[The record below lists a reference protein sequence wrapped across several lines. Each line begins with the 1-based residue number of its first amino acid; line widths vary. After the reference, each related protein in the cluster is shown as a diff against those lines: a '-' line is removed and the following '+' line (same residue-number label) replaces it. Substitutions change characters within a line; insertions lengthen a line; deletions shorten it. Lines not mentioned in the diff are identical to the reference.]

1 MTDVQPIPVYRPTF
15 LTDGGEFRGSLIEA
29 PANIFYQ
36 KVTASR
42 ATLNR
47 LQFQWRSVSDNL
59 LLSPTVMLRMRLRIT
74 CPQVWSHLMSLVSVH
89 GVSSSKGAQGNLD
102 GAAVYTVAGGG
113 DAQDGRPCNV
123 PCLVFADGDAFS
135 SVCSSCNLVYNG
147 TSISLNR
154 QNRFWR
160 DYLRTQVACE
170 DVARIYKASG
180 GSYDKYDQTPV
191 VVASGDAVPV
201 ANGAAAAGNNVIGL
215 GTRSVGITQDSGI
228 SSRSKAL
235 YACSTTGSVVDSSLA
250 AGFGGAQ
257 IAREI
262 QISFP
267 VPIPPFNPWRGHA
280 LPASCPYKSCPLAI
294 PHLSAGGLD
303 FLLEDFEKGFLRR
316 LGTVTSGG
324 DVGGNIVTNNRTNP
338 IHMEIV
344 DQFTYL
350 ELKYFRL
357 SHTRTLKESYRFA
370 IWQAQTFLGEM
381 PPSAASDQ
389 KGHKEYGPA
398 LDRLIAMAP
407 VGKDHVTA
415 LTADLST
422 ISADVTNR
430 QWQIQFDTLNLAQIP
445 SFLLISCPK
454 LGDTYT
460 MGADDGG
467 AHGGERVPNCV
478 RNLSRNLYIKQ
489 IRLIVNSA
497 RGAIEKSADMDTGFI
512 DAERLWNMTRENCN
526 SKYFAE
532 GGFRAWR
539 DYGCAILL
547 SSPQF
552 AAGLQ
557 ACDGVAYPVQIQIE
571 MVVENR
577 AVDVSALSI
586 VSGNNWLRA
595 GENAGEMVG
604 YGDKKVHR
612 LQPDFIR
619 AQAQCTA
626 FYQKVVLA
634 TTETS
639 ASVNAMNY
647 PLSSAERLM
656 NAAGSRF

>member
-1 MTDVQPIPVYRPTF
+1 M
-15 LTDGGEFRGSLIEA
+15 
-29 PANIFYQ
+29 
-36 KVTASR
+36 VTA
-42 ATLNR
+42 
-47 LQFQWRSVSDNL
+47 V
-59 LLSPTVMLRMRLRIT
+59 V
-74 CPQVWSHLMSLVSVH
+74 
-89 GVSSSKGAQGNLD
+89 D
-102 GAAVYTVAGGG
+102 GAGVKSRG
-113 DAQDGRPCNV
+113 
-123 PCLVFADGDAFS
+123 
-135 SVCSSCNLVYNG
+135 
-147 TSISLNR
+147 
-154 QNRFWR
+154 
-160 DYLRTQVACE
+160 
-170 DVARIYKASG
+170 
-180 GSYDKYDQTPV
+180 
-191 VVASGDAVPV
+191 
-201 ANGAAAAGNNVIGL
+201 
-215 GTRSVGITQDSGI
+215 VGITQDSGI

-235 YACSTTGSVVDSSLA
+235 YACSSTGQAVTSNAD
-250 AGFGGAQ
+250 GFAGAQ

-267 VPIPPFNPWRGHA
+267 IPIPPFNPWRGYA

-316 LGTVTSGG
+316 LGGVTRGG
-324 DVGGNIVTNNRTNP
+324 VVNVNDTAIALNTNTRPVT
-338 IHMEIV
+338 MEIV
-344 DQFTYL
+344 SENTYI

-357 SHTRTLKESYRFA
+357 SHTRSLKESYRFA

-381 PPSAASDQ
+381 PPSSAAPD
-389 KGHKEYGPA
+389 KGHQRYGPA
-398 LDRLIAMAP
+398 DAAKALVAMVP
-407 VGKDHVTA
+407 VGKNHYPAASTDQ
-415 LTADLST
+415 ST
-422 ISADVTNR
+422 ISSNVAQK
-430 QWQIQFDTLNLAQIP
+430 QWTIQFDTLNLAQIP

-454 LGDTYT
+454 LGNTYS
-460 MGADDGG
+460 MGSDGG
-467 AHGGERVPNCV
+467 GFATSDEIPNCV

-489 IRLIVNSA
+489 IRIIVNSA
-497 RGAIEKSADMDTGFI
+497 RGAIEKSADIDTGFV
-512 DAERLWNMTRENCN
+512 DAERLWHMTKENCN
-526 SKYFAE
+526 SRYFAE

-539 DYGCAILL
+539 DYGCAVLL

-577 AVDVSALSI
+577 AVDVSALSL
-586 VSGNNWLRA
+586 VSGPETGA
-595 GENAGEMVG
+595 GENGVDGDSSMAG

-612 LQPDFIR
+612 LQADFIR

>member
-36 KVTASR
+36 QVKASR

-59 LLSPTVMLRMRLRIT
+59 LLSPTAMLRMRLRVT
-74 CPQVWSHLMSLVSVH
+74 CPQTWNHLMSLVSVH
-89 GVSSSKGAQGNLD
+89 GVTASKGAGGNLN
-102 GAAVYTVAGGG
+102 GAHVYTAAVGR
-113 DAQDGRPCNV
+113 AQDGLPCNV

-135 SVCSSCNLVYNG
+135 SVCSSCNLVFNG

-160 DYLRTQVACE
+160 DYLRTQVACD
-170 DVARIYKASG
+170 DVSRIYKSAG
-180 GSYDKYDQTPV
+180 GSYDKFDQTPV
-191 VVASGDAVPV
+191 VVASGVGG
-201 ANGAAAAGNNVIGL
+201 GATI

-235 YACSTTGSVVDSSLA
+235 YACSTTGKVVTSNADGF
-250 AGFGGAQ
+250 AGVQ
-257 IAREI
+257 VAREI

-280 LPASCPYKSCPLAI
+280 LPASCPYKACPLAI

-316 LGTVTSGG
+316 LGTVTNGG
-324 DVGGNIVTNNRTNP
+324 DANNEIVLNTNTRDVS
-338 IHMEIV
+338 MEIV
-344 DQFTYL
+344 PAHTYI

-370 IWQAQTFLGEM
+370 IWQAQTFLGEL
-381 PPSAASDQ
+381 PPTTTNNA
-389 KGHKEYGPA
+389 KGFQLYGTGA
-398 LDRLIAMAP
+398 RELVAMRP
-407 VGKDHVTA
+407 VGKDHVTGT
-415 LTADLST
+415 TAD
-422 ISADVTNR
+422 ISSISSNETNK
-430 QWQIQFDTLNLAQIP
+430 QWNIQFDTLNLAQVP

-454 LGDTYT
+454 LGDTYS
-460 MGADDGG
+460 MRSDGG
-467 AHGGERVPNCV
+467 GGAASAEIPNCA

-489 IRLIVNSA
+489 LRIIVNSA
-497 RGAIEKSADMDTGFI
+497 RGAIEKSADVDTGFI
-512 DAERLWNMTRENCN
+512 DAERLWHMTRENCN

-539 DYGCAILL
+539 DYGCAVLL

-552 AAGLQ
+552 GAGLS
-557 ACDGVAYPVQIQIE
+557 ACDGIAYPVQIQIE
-571 MVVENR
+571 MIVENR

-586 VSGNNWLRA
+586 VSGNVPGAL
-595 GENAGEMVG
+595 GENAGQMAG
-604 YGDKKVHR
+604 FGSKRVHR
-612 LQPDFIR
+612 LQADFIR

>member
-1 MTDVQPIPVYRPTF
+1 MTDVQAIPVYRPTF
-15 LTDGGEFRGSLIEA
+15 LTDGGEFRGSLIES

-36 KVTASR
+36 KVNASR

-74 CPQVWSHLMSLVSVH
+74 CPQVWNQLLSYVSVH
-89 GVSSSKGAQGNLD
+89 GCPQAKNAKANN
-102 GAAVYTVAGGG
+102 AVYTAADAGDIDG
-113 DAQDGRPCNV
+113 GRPAQV

-135 SVCSSCNLVYNG
+135 SCVSSANLIFNG

-160 DYLRTQVACE
+160 DYTRTQVACE
-170 DVARIYKASG
+170 DVARIYKSAG
-180 GSYDKYDQTPV
+180 GSYDKYDQRPC
-191 VVASGDAVPV
+191 VVASCT
-201 ANGAAAAGNNVIGL
+201 GAAL
-215 GTRSVGITQDSGI
+215 DTRAVGITQDSGV
-228 SSRSKAL
+228 SERSKAL
-235 YACSTTGSVVDSSLA
+235 YALSTTGKVVNSNADGF
-250 AGFGGAQ
+250 AGEA

-267 VPIPPFNPWRGHA
+267 VPLPPFNPWRGHS

-316 LGTVTSGG
+316 LGTVSAGG
-324 DVGGNIVTNNRTNP
+324 GGVGDAISVNTNTRP
-338 IHMEIV
+338 VSMEIV
-344 DQFTYL
+344 EGQTYV

-370 IWQAQTFLGEM
+370 IWQAQTFLGES
-381 PPSAASDQ
+381 PPATGGS
-389 KGHKEYGPA
+389 KGHQDYGG
-398 LDRLIAMAP
+398 LVAMTP
-407 VGKDHVTA
+407 IGKDMVTA
-415 LTADLST
+415 TGQSLSS
-422 ISADVTNR
+422 ISSDKSGKT
-430 QWQIQFDTLNLAQIP
+430 WKIQFDTLNLAQIP

-454 LGDTYT
+454 LGSSYT
-460 MGADDGG
+460 MDVDGRFATG
-467 AHGGERVPNCV
+467 SNIVPNCV
-478 RNLSRNLYIKQ
+478 RNLSQNLNIKQ
-489 IRLIVNSA
+489 IRIIVNSA
-497 RGAIEKSADMDTGFI
+497 RGAIEKSADVDTGFI
-512 DAERLWNMTRENCN
+512 DAERLWHMTRENCN
-526 SKYFAE
+526 SRYFAE

-552 AAGLQ
+552 AAGLS
-557 ACDGVAYPVQIQIE
+557 ACDGIAYPVQIQIE
-571 MVVENR
+571 MEVENR
-577 AVDVSALSI
+577 AVNVNALSI
-586 VSGNNWLRA
+586 VSGVAA
-595 GENAGEMVG
+595 GAGDNHGTMAG
-604 YGDKKVHR
+604 FGAKRVHR
-612 LQPDFIR
+612 LQADFIR

-647 PLSSAERLM
+647 PLSSSERLM

>member
-15 LTDGGEFRGSLIEA
+15 LTDGGEFRGSLIES

-36 KVTASR
+36 KVNASR

-59 LLSPTVMLRMRLRIT
+59 LLSPTVMLRMKLRIT
-74 CPQVWSHLMSLVSVH
+74 CPQIWTQLLSYVSVH
-89 GVSSSKGAQGNLD
+89 GCPQTK
-102 GAAVYTVAGGG
+102 AALANADVYTDAEGGG
-113 DAQDGRPCNV
+113 AGTGREGFV

-135 SVCSSCNLVYNG
+135 SVCSSANLIFNG

-160 DYLRTQVACE
+160 DWLKTQVACE
-170 DVARIYKASG
+170 DAARIYKACG
-180 GSYDKYDQTPV
+180 GSYDKFDQRPV
-191 VVASGDAVPV
+191 VVGTV
-201 ANGAAAAGNNVIGL
+201 ANDGTAMAG
-215 GTRSVGITQDSGI
+215 RAVGITQDSGI
-228 SSRSKAL
+228 SERSKNL
-235 YACSTTGSVVDSSLA
+235 YAMSTTGKVVASSATGLAGASV
-250 AGFGGAQ
+250 
-257 IAREI
+257 AREI

-267 VPIPPFNPWRGHA
+267 IPLPPFNPWRGHS

-303 FLLEDFEKGFLRR
+303 FLMEDFEKGFLRR
-316 LGTVTSGG
+316 LGSVTAAA
-324 DVGGNIVTNNRTNP
+324 TNAAGAQANGQISLNTNRGAVS
-338 IHMEIV
+338 MEIV
-344 DQFTYL
+344 EGETYV

-357 SHTRTLKESYRFA
+357 SHSRSLKESYRFS

-381 PPSAASDQ
+381 PPTVANTS
-389 KGHKEYGPA
+389 KGHEVYGDICCMTP
-398 LDRLIAMAP
+398 I
-407 VGKDHVTA
+407 GKDHITQTSQAV
-415 LTADLST
+415 ST
-422 ISADVTNR
+422 ISSDKSNK
-430 QWQIQFDTLNLAQIP
+430 QWKIQFDTLNLAQIP

-454 LGDTYT
+454 LGDSYT
-460 MGADDGG
+460 MEPDSGYLANADGA
-467 AHGGERVPNCV
+467 ANRVSARIPNCA

-489 IRLIVNSA
+489 IRIIVNSA
-497 RGAIEKSADMDTGFI
+497 RGAIEKSVDVDTGFI
-512 DAERLWNMTRENCN
+512 DAERLWQMTRENCN
-526 SKYFAE
+526 SKYFVD

-552 AAGLQ
+552 CPGLQ

-571 MVVENR
+571 MEVENR

-586 VSGNNWLRA
+586 VAGVAAGA
-595 GENAGEMVG
+595 GENVGSFAGLG
-604 YGDKKVHR
+604 NKRVHR

-647 PLSSAERLM
+647 PLSSAERLL

>member
-15 LTDGGEFRGSLIEA
+15 LTDGGEFRGSLVES

-36 KVTASR
+36 QVKASR

-59 LLSPTVMLRMRLRIT
+59 LLSPTVMLRMKLRIT
-74 CPQVWSHLMSLVSVH
+74 CPQLWTQLMSYVSVH
-89 GVSSSKGAQGNLD
+89 GVGMTKHAQANATIYTD
-102 GAAVYTVAGGG
+102 AAAGGA
-113 DAQDGRPCNV
+113 DSGRAGYV

-135 SVCSSCNLVYNG
+135 ACCSSCNLVYNG

-170 DVARIYKASG
+170 DVARIYKSAG

-191 VVASGDAVPV
+191 VVASASDDSWEDV
-201 ANGAAAAGNNVIGL
+201 AGIDQ
-215 GTRSVGITQDSGI
+215 GTALVNRAVGITQDSGI

-235 YACSTTGSVVDSSLA
+235 YACSTTGKVVNSNA
-250 AGFGGAQ
+250 APFAGQ
-257 IAREI
+257 PVAREI

-316 LGTVTSGG
+316 LGTITTGG
-324 DVGGNIVTNNRTNP
+324 AAGDRVAANTNISPVS
-338 IHMEIV
+338 MEIV
-344 DQFTYL
+344 DQETYI

-381 PPSAASDQ
+381 PPSASSAI
-389 KGHKEYGPA
+389 KGHIAYGPA
-398 LDRLIAMAP
+398 EDRLVAMVP
-407 VGKDHVTA
+407 IGKDQVTA
-415 LTADLST
+415 TNESIST
-422 ISADVTNR
+422 ISSDTSNK
-430 QWQIQFDTLNLAQIP
+430 QWTVQFDTLNLAQIP
-445 SFLLISCPK
+445 SFLLISVPK

-460 MGADDGG
+460 MGHDDGAAVAG
-467 AHGGERVPNCV
+467 TRVPNCV
-478 RNLSRNLYIKQ
+478 RNLSRNLNIKQ
-489 IRLIVNSA
+489 IRIIVNSA
-497 RGAIEKSADMDTGFI
+497 RGAIEKSADTDTGFI
-512 DAERLWNMTRENCN
+512 DAERLWHMTRENCN

-547 SSPQF
+547 SSSQF

-571 MVVENR
+571 MVCENR
-577 AVDVSALSI
+577 AVDISALSL
-586 VSGNNWLRA
+586 VTGPA
-595 GENAGEMVG
+595 DGGGENAGQMVG
-604 YGDKKVHR
+604 YGRKRVHR
-612 LQPDFIR
+612 LQADFIR

-626 FYQKVVLA
+626 FYQRVVLA

-647 PLSSAERLM
+647 PLSSAERLL

>member
-15 LTDGGEFRGSLIEA
+15 LTDGGEFRGSLIES

-36 KVTASR
+36 QVKASR

-59 LLSPTVMLRMRLRIT
+59 LLSPTAMLRMRLRVT
-74 CPQVWSHLMSLVSVH
+74 CPQVWSQLMSLVSVH
-89 GVSSSKGAQGNLD
+89 GVASSKGAGGGLAN
-102 GAAVYTVAGGG
+102 ANVYTAAGGG
-113 DAQDGRPCNV
+113 RQQDGRPCNV

-170 DVARIYKASG
+170 DVARIYKSAG

-191 VVASGDAVPV
+191 VVASGTDDG
-201 ANGAAAAGNNVIGL
+201 ANI

-235 YACSTTGSVVDSSLA
+235 YACSTTGKVVDSA
-250 AGFGGAQ
+250 ADGFAGDQ

-324 DVGGNIVTNNRTNP
+324 GNGDAIVANTNTRDVS
-338 IHMEIV
+338 MSIV
-344 DQFTYL
+344 DQETYI

-381 PPSAASDQ
+381 PPSATNNE
-389 KGHKEYGPA
+389 KGHQQYGPA
-398 LDRLIAMAP
+398 GNRLVAMRP

-415 LTADLST
+415 TTADIST
-422 ISADVTNR
+422 ISSDVANK
-430 QWQIQFDTLNLAQIP
+430 QWNIQFDTLNLAQIP

-454 LGDTYT
+454 LGDTYS
-460 MGADDGG
+460 MGADGGG
-467 AHGGERVPNCV
+467 ARASEVIPNCV

-489 IRLIVNSA
+489 IRIIVNSA
-497 RGAIEKSADMDTGFI
+497 RGAIEKSADTDTGFI
-512 DAERLWNMTRENCN
+512 DAERLWHMTRENCN

-539 DYGCAILL
+539 DYGCAIFL

-552 AAGLQ
+552 AAGLS

-571 MVVENR
+571 MIVENR
-577 AVDVSALSI
+577 AVDVNALSI
-586 VSGNNWLRA
+586 VSGSDAARA
-595 GENAGEMVG
+595 GENGGQLAG
-604 YGDKKVHR
+604 YGDKRVHR
-612 LQPDFIR
+612 LQADFIR

-639 ASVNAMNY
+639 GSVNAMNY

>member
-15 LTDGGEFRGSLIEA
+15 LTDGGEFRGSLIES

-36 KVTASR
+36 QVRASR

-59 LLSPTVMLRMRLRIT
+59 LLSPTVMLRMRLRVT
-74 CPQVWSHLMSLVSVH
+74 CPQIWTQLMALVSVH
-89 GVSSSKGAQGNLD
+89 GVGQTKVGSNADIYTAVGAGTQNS
-102 GAAVYTVAGGG
+102 GAS
-113 DAQDGRPCNV
+113 GRV

-135 SVCSSCNLVYNG
+135 SVCSSMNLIFNG

-154 QNRFWR
+154 CNRFWR

-170 DVARIYKASG
+170 DVARIYKSAG

-191 VVASGDAVPV
+191 VVASTS
-201 ANGAAAAGNNVIGL
+201 ANGGAMDTKA
-215 GTRSVGITQDSGI
+215 VGITQDSGI

-235 YACSTTGSVVDSSLA
+235 YAQSTTGKVVNSAAA
-250 AGFGGAQ
+250 AGFAGAA

-267 VPIPPFNPWRGHA
+267 VPLPPFNPWRGHA

-316 LGTVTSGG
+316 LGGVAAGG
-324 DVGGNIVTNNRTNP
+324 DNAAAISANTNTNDVH
-338 IHMEIV
+338 IEIV
-344 DQFTYL
+344 DQETIL

-370 IWQAQTFLGEM
+370 IWQAQTFLG
-381 PPSAASDQ
+381 PPPPPTPNEEQGHAAFGTGAKQ
-389 KGHKEYGPA
+389 
-398 LDRLIAMAP
+398 LIAMKP
-407 VGKDHVTA
+407 IGKDHVTA
-415 LTADLST
+415 ITNAVSS
-422 ISADVTNR
+422 ISSDVSQK
-430 QWQIQFDTLNLAQIP
+430 QWNITFDTLNLAQIP

-454 LGDTYT
+454 VGDSYT
-460 MGADDGG
+460 MAADGG
-467 AHGGERVPNCV
+467 GDAASNEIPNCV

-489 IRLIVNSA
+489 IRIIVNSA
-497 RGAIEKSADMDTGFI
+497 RGAIEKSADTDTGFI
-512 DAERLWNMTRENCN
+512 DAERLWHMTRENSN

-539 DYGCAILL
+539 DFGCAILL

-552 AAGLQ
+552 ASGLQ

-577 AVDVSALSI
+577 AVDVSALAITSP
-586 VSGNNWLRA
+586 
-595 GENAGEMVG
+595 GENGGADAGAGAMAG
-604 YGDKKVHR
+604 LGGKFVHR
-612 LQPDFIR
+612 LQADFIR

>member
-15 LTDGGEFRGSLIEA
+15 LTDGGEFRGSLIES

-36 KVTASR
+36 QVKASR

-59 LLSPTVMLRMRLRIT
+59 LLSPTVMLRMKLRIT
-74 CPQVWSHLMSLVSVH
+74 CPQIWTQLMSYVSVH
-89 GVSSSKGAQGNLD
+89 GVSMTKVGADGIIYSAD
-102 GAAVYTVAGGG
+102 GGAADAGMGF
-113 DAQDGRPCNV
+113 V

-135 SVCSSCNLVYNG
+135 SCCSSCNLIYNG

-160 DYLRTQVACE
+160 DYVRTQVACE
-170 DVARIYKASG
+170 DVARIYKSSG

-191 VVASGDAVPV
+191 VVGSIRDVAWEAVAGVGD
-201 ANGAAAAGNNVIGL
+201 GAAHVNRA
-215 GTRSVGITQDSGI
+215 VGITQDSGI

-235 YACSTTGSVVDSSLA
+235 YACSTTGKVVNSNA
-250 AGFGGAQ
+250 PQFAGQ
-257 IAREI
+257 PVAREI

-316 LGTVTSGG
+316 LGTVTPGG
-324 DVGGNIVTNNRTNP
+324 ALNNAVSANTSLQP
-338 IHMEIV
+338 VSMEIV
-344 DQFTYL
+344 TEETYI

-381 PPSAASDQ
+381 PPSAASPI
-389 KGHKEYGPA
+389 KGHVVYGGADP
-398 LDRLIAMAP
+398 LVAMVP
-407 VGKDHVTA
+407 IGKDHFTA
-415 LTADLST
+415 NSQSIST
-422 ISADVTNR
+422 VSSDTSNK
-430 QWQIQFDTLNLAQIP
+430 QWNVQFDTLNLAQIP
-445 SFLLISCPK
+445 SFLLISVPK

-460 MGADDGG
+460 MEPDSGA
-467 AHGGERVPNCV
+467 AAAGEKVPNCV
-478 RNLSRNLYIKQ
+478 RNLSRNLNIKQ
-489 IRLIVNSA
+489 IRIIVNSA
-497 RGAIEKSADMDTGFI
+497 RGAIEKSADTDTGFI
-512 DAERLWNMTRENCN
+512 DAERLWHMTRENCN

-552 AAGLQ
+552 ASGLQ

-571 MVVENR
+571 MICENR
-577 AVDVSALSI
+577 AVDVSALSL
-586 VSGNNWLRA
+586 VTGPA
-595 GENAGEMVG
+595 GGGGENAGAMQG
-604 YGDKKVHR
+604 YGEKRVHR

-647 PLSSAERLM
+647 PLSSAERLL